1 MTTANINRYIQYLS
15 ESLSQLEVDVP
26 MMSIERIAMSA
37 HSAMENKRRV
47 YHSSKHVFDM
57 CEGMNAR
64 QTLAA
69 LFHDMVYYQIDG
81 GFPHNAGEI
90 LSPVI
95 HFEDALITLNPID
108 QNNLPV
114 KLCAE
119 VFAFEPGQNLNVFGG
134 LNEFLSAI
142 VAATLLAPLLKKTDL
157 LAVVVIIEATIPFR
171 KTDES
176 ERGFI
181 ADLSTRI
188 KKICHDFNLFDSE
201 ASINEYID
209 EVLIEAIT
217 LSNRDVGG
225 FAESN
230 HGNFLSST
238 WELIEESN
246 APLSAVSF
254 YTIQDYRGSLLRMER
269 FLSGLKANQIF
280 HRYSNS
286 PSKEKL
292 SQMHLAAGKNIAFS
306 CHYLS
311 AKITAIAIIEAL
323 ALETGGN
330 CPVSM
335 LLGDIN
341 CDHGKPD
348 RAEDFLPK
356 IKNHPDL
363 NLDLLYVLEGGRGQ
377 ESKYDLTSSPLT
389 AFVYRSLGDENMAM
403 AFDQANKMFN
413 QEISCIA
420 FLKSLNPELVSAII
434 KACSQIAISRAP
446 QLQALTSTINS
457 NH

>member
-1 MTTANINRYIQYLS
+1 MTRENLTRYIHHLS
-15 ESLSQLEVDVP
+15 ESFAILNVEASSDDV
-26 MMSIERIAMSA
+26 ERIAIA
-37 HSAMENKRRV
+37 LHSAMDNQRRI
-47 YHSSKHVFDM
+47 YHSSKHVFDI

-81 GFPHNAGEI
+81 GFPHNAEEI
-90 LSPVI
+90 LFPVI
-95 HFEDALITLNPID
+95 HFEEALITLNPID
-108 QNNLPV
+108 QNNLSV

-119 VFAFEPGQNLNVFGG
+119 VFGFEPCQNLNFFGG

-142 VAATLLAPLLKKTDL
+142 VAATLLAPFLKKTDL
-157 LAVVVIIEATIPFR
+157 LAIVAIIEATTPFR
-171 KTDES
+171 KTDQS
-176 ERGFI
+176 EQGFI
-181 ADLSTRI
+181 ADLSIRI
-188 KKICHDFNLFDSE
+188 KKICHEFNLFDSE
-201 ASINEYID
+201 ASMNEYVD

-217 LSNRDVGG
+217 LANQDVGS
-225 FAESN
+225 FAEGN
-230 HGNFLSST
+230 HSNFLSST

-246 APLSAVSF
+246 APLNAASF
-254 YTIQDYRGSLLRMER
+254 STIQDYRGSLLRMEK
-269 FLSGLKANQIF
+269 FLSSLKPNQIF

-292 SQMHLAAGKNIAFS
+292 SQMHLTAGKNIAFS

-311 AKITAIAIIEAL
+311 AKIAAIGIIEAL

-335 LLGDIN
+335 FLGDIN
-341 CDHGKPD
+341 CDQGKPE
-348 RAEDFLPK
+348 RAEDFLPQ
-356 IKNHPDL
+356 IKNHPNL
-363 NLDLLYVLEGGRGQ
+363 NLDLLYVLEGCRGK
-377 ESKYDLTSSPLT
+377 ESKCDLTSSPLT

-413 QEISCIA
+413 QEVSCIA

-434 KACSQIAISRAP
+434 EACSQIAISRAP

-457 NH
+457 SH